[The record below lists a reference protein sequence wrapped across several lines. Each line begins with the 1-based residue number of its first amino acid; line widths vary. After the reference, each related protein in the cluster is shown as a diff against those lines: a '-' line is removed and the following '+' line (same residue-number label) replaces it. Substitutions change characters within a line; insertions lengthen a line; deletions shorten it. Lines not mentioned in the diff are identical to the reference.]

1 MKVSRISADIL
12 TDGHI
17 MTIRSGILMAVAIL
31 LAFAQPA
38 YAYLDPG
45 GGGMIVQLLLGGVAG
60 AAVLVKLFWH
70 RLITAIGLRKGD
82 QGE

>member
-12 TDGHI
+12 TDGHT
-17 MTIRSGILMAVAIL
+17 MRIRSGILIAVAIL
-31 LAFAQPA
+31 LAYAQPA

-45 GGGMIVQLLLGGVAG
+45 SGGMIVQLLLGGAAG

-70 RLITAIGLRKGD
+70 RLIKVIGLRKGD

>member
-1 MKVSRISADIL
+1 
-12 TDGHI
+12 

-31 LAFAQPA
+31 LVYAQPA

-45 GGGMIVQLLLGGVAG
+45 SGGMIVQLLLGGVAG
-60 AAVLVKLFWH
+60 AVVLVKLFWH
-70 RLITAIGLRKGD
+70 RLMKRIGIRKGD

>member
-17 MTIRSGILMAVAIL
+17 MTIRSAILMAVAIL

-45 GGGMIVQLLLGGVAG
+45 SGGMIVQLLLGGVAG

-70 RLITAIGLRKGD
+70 RLIKAIGIRKGD